1 MGVPLVIIHF
11 RMGFSMKYI
20 NHPVRGDPHDGKLL
34 VRLERFHNGKWQL
47 RFGDEVEKGDK
58 TWICDP

>member
-1 MGVPLVIIHF
+1 
-11 RMGFSMKYI
+11 MGFSMKYI
-20 NHPVRGDPHDGKLL
+20 NHPVLGDDDGKLL